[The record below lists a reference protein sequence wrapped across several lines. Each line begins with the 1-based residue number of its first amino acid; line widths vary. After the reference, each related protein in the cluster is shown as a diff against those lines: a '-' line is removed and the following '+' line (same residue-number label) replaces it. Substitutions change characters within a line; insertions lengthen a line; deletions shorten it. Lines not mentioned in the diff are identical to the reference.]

1 MNKPFVEIEHQISE
15 APPVCA
21 IVRAQMLVD
30 GPEELF
36 PDVWVERFETP
47 DGEHIQMLFFEADD
61 APDLIHMG
69 RELEAAF
76 EDAKN
81 ALKLASDEEKA

>member
-1 MNKPFVEIEHQISE
+1 MKKPYIEIERQISE
-15 APPVCA
+15 SPPICA

-30 GPEELF
+30 GPDELF
-36 PDVWVERFETP
+36 IDAWVERFETP
-47 DGEHIQMLFFEADD
+47 NGEHIQMLFFEAED

-76 EDAKN
+76 DDAKK
-81 ALKLASDEEKA
+81 ALKLASDEEKV

>member
-1 MNKPFVEIEHQISE
+1 MTNPPWIEIECQISE
-15 APPVCA
+15 SPPVCA

-36 PDVWVERFETP
+36 IDAWVERFETP
-47 DGEHIQMLFFEADD
+47 DGEEIPYLFYDSDD

-76 EDAKN
+76 EDAKRQVE
-81 ALKLASDEEKA
+81 SQRP